1 LFTVNAYAAP
11 TVRSPLRRASSG
23 SFTGGFQEA
32 QEMLDFCAE
41 RQIGADIEVIN
52 ADQVNVRYRLVI
64 DIPTIDAPVC
74 STTDTTGPVT

>member
-1 LFTVNAYAAP
+1 
-11 TVRSPLRRASSG
+11 VRSPLCRASSG
-23 SFTGGFQEA
+23 SFTGGIQET

-52 ADQVNVRYRLVI
+52 ADRINVRCRLVI
-64 DIPTIDAPVC
+64 DTPTIDAPVV